1 MNKHLE
7 KITFTILT
15 SIVDAYGES
24 KNILPIILPVV
35 LFF

>member
-7 KITFTILT
+7 KVTFTILT
-15 SIVDAYGES
+15 SIVDVDWES
-24 KNILPIILPVV
+24 KNLLPIILPVV